1 MDDNI
6 RIIKSLNS
14 SGVWPDGVS
23 KKTVKHDIK
32 RQDRFLGMLLGPL
45 GASVLGSMSTG

>member
-23 KKTVKHDIK
+23 KTVKHEIK
-32 RQDRFLGMLLGPL
+32 RQEDRFLGMLLGPL
-45 GASVLGSMSTG
+45 GASVLGNMSTG